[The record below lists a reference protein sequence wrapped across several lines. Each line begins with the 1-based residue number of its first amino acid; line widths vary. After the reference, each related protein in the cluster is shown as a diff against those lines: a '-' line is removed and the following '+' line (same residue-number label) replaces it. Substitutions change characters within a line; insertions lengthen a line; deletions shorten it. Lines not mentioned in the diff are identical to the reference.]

1 MRGYKLRKKNVN
13 KEMSAN
19 CWGQGVLAFSD
30 GGDWVSG
37 EVNFEIREGIQIRI
51 RRLRVLILFAGTTS
65 SAQSRIRDR
74 R

>member
-13 KEMSAN
+13 KEMGAN
-19 CWGQGVLAFSD
+19 RWGRGSLGFVD

-37 EVNFEIREGIQIRI
+37 EVNFGILGGIQTRI

-65 SAQSRIRDR
+65 SAQSRI
-74 R
+74 